1 VHGEEPYLQGWS
13 PGLCC
18 QKATGSW
25 LAQSYSAAVPT
36 SSLPCTPPPV
46 LSWSPSASS
55 WQWWQASWNA
65 LRCHHQKYFP
75 PQLIS
80 IVISSRRCAGWL
92 GLWIHMEKDRDHN
105 IILNYQLGLWIH
117 VGTRSKYDIELS
129 NYYTN
134 TRDHMVTWNIWLL
147 IGPWLCIATSK
158 TKPDGK

>member
-1 VHGEEPYLQGWS
+1 MERNHICKVDLRA
-13 PGLCC
+13 CVVR
-18 QKATGSW
+18 
-25 LAQSYSAAVPT
+25 SYSVMIST
-36 SSLPCTPPPV
+36 KLLCSSANIISSMYSTTCIVMITVSFKLTMMTGLLKCLVLPP
-46 LSWSPSASS
+46 SEIFSP
-55 WQWWQASWNA
+55 
-65 LRCHHQKYFP
+65 K
-75 PQLIS
+75 LIS